1 MADDPGPLTSA
12 PGVPLVSSAYTTE
25 LGEMYRATVED
36 FLASEHA
43 RRLKGKVQLIFTS
56 PPFPLLTPKAYGN
69 KVGEEYL
76 KWLKALAPKLKRLL
90 TPDGSIVIELGN
102 AWERGHPV
110 MSTLPLEALM
120 AFRKAGKL
128 FVNQQFICHNPAR
141 LPSPVQWVN
150 IDRSRVK
157 DSYTHVWWMSP
168 TERPKADNRKVL
180 VPYSASMKKLIA
192 SKKYNA
198 GLRGSGFKIG
208 ETSFLTDHGGAIPPS
223 VLTYANTQAG
233 TPYRKYLK
241 AHGYT
246 PHPAP
251 MQAKLVEFFVEFLT
265 DPGDLV
271 FDPFG
276 GSNTTGAVAERLE
289 RRWVATE
296 QKMEYILGSQ
306 GHFPKFNP
314 LAEPRTRRAK
324 PEAD

>member
-1 MADDPGPLTSA
+1 VADQPGPLTSVPRA
-12 PGVPLVSSAYTTE
+12 PLVSSIYTTE
-25 LGEMYRATVED
+25 LGEMYRATIED

-43 RRLKGKVQLIFTS
+43 RRLKGKVQLVFTS

-69 KVGEEYL
+69 KVGDEYL
-76 KWLKALAPKLKRLL
+76 KWLKDLAPKLKRLL

-120 AFRKAGKL
+120 SFQKAGKL

-192 SKKYNA
+192 RKKYNA
-198 GLRGSGFKIG
+198 GPRGSGFNIG

-241 AHGYT
+241 ANGYT

-265 DPGDLV
+265 DPEDLV

-276 GSNTTGAVAERLE
+276 GSNTTGAVAERLG
-289 RRWVATE
+289 RRWIATE
-296 QKMEYILGSQ
+296 QKMEYILGSK
-306 GHFPKFNP
+306 GHFPTFNP
-314 LAEPRTRRAK
+314 LAAPRTRK
-324 PEAD
+324 PKAATD